1 MIQNFCPESMK
12 LNKLSRQSE
21 VRILPKSVVLP
32 PLGGEDFVPHSTGKE
47 FLHGLYEQFADEMS
61 KRDAQKA
68 EEVKKTSETPP
79 PDGV

>member
-1 MIQNFCPESMK
+1 MK

-32 PLGGEDFVPHSTGKE
+32 PLGGEEFVPHSTGKE
-47 FLHGLYEQFADEMS
+47 FAQGLYEQFAKEQS
-61 KRDAQKA
+61 KLEAQKA
-68 EEVKKTSETPP
+68 EEARKTTETPP